1 MEAHVQAVNEAVLE
15 ANGYNKDVEEEDSE
29 EEAWDGIVEDQGPRL
44 NREDE
49 YVDEEK
55 YTTVTV
61 EEVGISKDGLVTLE
75 DESEDDENGVKGRIS
90 KSSKDPVHSPS
101 DASAKKPGKAK
112 ASKVKKKK
120 RNFRYENKAE
130 RNVVRMKERSKNSAH
145 AMARKRKK

>member
-15 ANGYNKDVEEEDSE
+15 ANGYSKEEEADSE
-29 EEAWDGIVEDQGPRL
+29 EEVWDGIVEDQVPRL

-55 YTTVTV
+55 YTTVIV
-61 EEVGISKDGLVTLE
+61 EEVGISKDGLVRLE
-75 DESEDDENGVKGRIS
+75 DESKDGEHEAKNIIISESSRDRMRTPANGAGKKQVKE
-90 KSSKDPVHSPS
+90 KT
-101 DASAKKPGKAK
+101 
-112 ASKVKKKK
+112 SKVKKKK

-130 RNVVRMKERSKNSAH
+130 RNIVRMKERSKNSAH